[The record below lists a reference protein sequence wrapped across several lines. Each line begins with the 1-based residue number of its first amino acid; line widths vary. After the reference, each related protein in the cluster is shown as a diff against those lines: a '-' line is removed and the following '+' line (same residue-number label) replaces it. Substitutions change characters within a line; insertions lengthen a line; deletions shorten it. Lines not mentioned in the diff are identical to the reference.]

1 MLSKRETFATLSLVL
16 AGAGIF
22 LLAFGIRTTW
32 LPDVVPVANS
42 EALQSVWGL
51 EAAVLLKAI
60 ENIAGFGAVL
70 VVMAFAVQRIQH
82 WAQSPTS
89 RD

>member
-1 MLSKRETFATLSLVL
+1 MLSKRETFAPLLLVL
-16 AGAGIF
+16 ASAGIF
-22 LLAFGIRTTW
+22 LLALGIRTTW

-51 EAAVLLKAI
+51 EAAVLLKAV

-70 VVMAFAVQRIQH
+70 VLMAFVVQRIQH
-82 WAQSPTS
+82 WTQSPTS

>member
-1 MLSKRETFATLSLVL
+1 LSFWSIWPAALSLVL
-16 AGAGIF
+16 ASAGLF

-32 LPDVVPVANS
+32 LPDVVPIADTDVP
-42 EALQSVWGL
+42 QPVWGL

-70 VVMAFAVQRIQH
+70 VLMAVVVGRIQH
-82 WAQSPTS
+82 WMQSPAS
-89 RD
+89 HD

>member
-1 MLSKRETFATLSLVL
+1 MLSKRETFAALSLVL
-16 AGAGIF
+16 IGAGIF

-32 LPDVVPVANS
+32 LPDIVPVADTD
-42 EALQSVWGL
+42 APQSVWGL
-51 EAAVLLKAI
+51 EAAVLLKAA

-70 VVMAFAVQRIQH
+70 VLMAFVVQRIQR

>member
-1 MLSKRETFATLSLVL
+1 VRSKRETFAALSLVL

-32 LPDVVPVANS
+32 LPDVVPIADS
-42 EALQSVWGL
+42 ESLQSVWGL
-51 EAAVLLKAI
+51 EAAVLLKAV

-70 VVMAFAVQRIQH
+70 VLMALAVQRIQH
-82 WAQSPTS
+82 WVQSPTA

>member
-1 MLSKRETFATLSLVL
+1 MLSKRETFAPLLLVL
-16 AGAGIF
+16 ASAGIF
-22 LLAFGIRTTW
+22 LLALGIRTTW
-32 LPDVVPVANS
+32 LPDIVPVADS

-51 EAAVLLKAI
+51 EAAVLLKAV

-70 VVMAFAVQRIQH
+70 VLMAFAVQRIQH
-82 WAQSPTS
+82 WTRSPTS

>member
-1 MLSKRETFATLSLVL
+1 VLPKRETFAALSLVL
-16 AGAGIF
+16 ASAGMF

-32 LPDVVPVANS
+32 LPDVAPVADS
-42 EALQSVWGL
+42 EELQSVWGL

-70 VVMAFAVQRIQH
+70 VFLAFVVQRIQR

>member
-1 MLSKRETFATLSLVL
+1 VLLKRETFAPLLLILTS
-16 AGAGIF
+16 AGIF

-32 LPDVVPVANS
+32 LPDVVPVADS
-42 EALQSVWGL
+42 EASQSVWGL
-51 EAAVLLKAI
+51 EVAVLLKAV

-70 VVMAFAVQRIQH
+70 VLMAFVVQRIQH

-89 RD
+89 PD

>member
-1 MLSKRETFATLSLVL
+1 
-16 AGAGIF
+16 
-22 LLAFGIRTTW
+22 
-32 LPDVVPVANS
+32 VPVADS

-51 EAAVLLKAI
+51 EAAVLLKAV

-70 VVMAFAVQRIQH
+70 VLMAFVVQRIQH
-82 WAQSPTS
+82 WTQSPTS

>member
-1 MLSKRETFATLSLVL
+1 MLSKRETFAALSLVL
-16 AGAGIF
+16 ASAGIF
-22 LLAFGIRTTW
+22 VLAFGIRTTW
-32 LPDVVPVANS
+32 LPDVVPVA
-42 EALQSVWGL
+42 EAEASQSVWGL
-51 EAAVLLKAI
+51 EAAVLLKAV

-70 VVMAFAVQRIQH
+70 VLIAFVVRRIQH

>member
-1 MLSKRETFATLSLVL
+1 MLSKRETFAPLLLVL
-16 AGAGIF
+16 ASAGIF
-22 LLAFGIRTTW
+22 LLALGIRTTW
-32 LPDVVPVANS
+32 LPDVVPVADS

-51 EAAVLLKAI
+51 EAAVLLKAV

-70 VVMAFAVQRIQH
+70 VLMAFVVQRIQH
-82 WAQSPTS
+82 WAQPPTS

>member
-1 MLSKRETFATLSLVL
+1 MLSKRETFAPQLLVL
-16 AGAGIF
+16 ASAGIF

-51 EAAVLLKAI
+51 ETAVLLKAV
-60 ENIAGFGAVL
+60 ENIARFGAVL
-70 VVMAFAVQRIQH
+70 VLMAFVVQRIQH
-82 WAQSPTS
+82 WAQSPIS